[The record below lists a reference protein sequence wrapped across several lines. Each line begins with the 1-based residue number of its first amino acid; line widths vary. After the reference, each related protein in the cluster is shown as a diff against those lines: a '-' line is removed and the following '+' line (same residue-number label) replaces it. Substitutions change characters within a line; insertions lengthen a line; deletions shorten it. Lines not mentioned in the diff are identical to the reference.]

1 MSNLLEIIWSAASLI
16 IIVLFGAMFIIC
28 FIIVSW
34 IMWDDI
40 TNDSEEDDM
49 EDIYKEVYFD
59 QYCQFCKHEKLKEA
73 DDPCDDCLAQTV
85 NLYSHKPV
93 YWEEKEK

>member
-1 MSNLLEIIWSAASLI
+1 
-16 IIVLFGAMFIIC
+16 
-28 FIIVSW
+28 
-34 IMWDDI
+34 
-40 TNDSEEDDM
+40 M